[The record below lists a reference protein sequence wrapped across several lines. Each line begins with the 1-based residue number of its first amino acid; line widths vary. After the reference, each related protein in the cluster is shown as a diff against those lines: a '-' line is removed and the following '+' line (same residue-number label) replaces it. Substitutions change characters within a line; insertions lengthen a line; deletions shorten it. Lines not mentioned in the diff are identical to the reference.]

1 MRSSS
6 GGKKNI
12 GMKGDGR
19 RVGRVEQEVQ
29 KTVAQYLIQGF
40 RQPLPGLVTVS
51 RVIMPADLRT
61 AKVYISVLGSQEER
75 TKTLDVLNERA
86 FEVQNYIGQ
95 QLRMRYCPKVHFYND
110 DMTEHVLKIERILHE
125 LNLEKK
131 DHASVESV
139 DESSE
144 DESVD

>member
-1 MRSSS
+1 MRSDS
-6 GGKKNI
+6 GKKNI

-29 KTVAQYLIQGF
+29 KTVALYLIQGF

-51 RVIMPADLRT
+51 RVIMPADLRN
-61 AKVYISVLGSQEER
+61 AKVYISILGSEEER
-75 TKTLDVLNERA
+75 RKTLDVLNERA

-110 DMTEHVLKIERILHE
+110 DMTEHVLKIERIIHE

-131 DHASVESV
+131 DVQADNIESP
-139 DESSE
+139 SE
-144 DESVD
+144 DESSD